1 MNKNKNNNITEPQIS
16 SSKDIDKCII
26 KKNIAFGRSG
36 PLIGIIPIVLS
47 SLNTTIK
54 CELHYKYPIVNIKT
68 LKNKLSINEFKLIRN
83 NEYIFIS
90 GYILKTVVVI
100 SKKSS
105 KKTTLNLPFHSTIK
119 IKYSTYPQ
127 IINNDLTSSI
137 YKTTSKNKLLSNA
150 FFNINC
156 DITSAN
162 ITEKTLELENKKS
175 KLLLNSINLNILI
188 TQNQNVFIPE
198 PCGDVTIIEEF
209 GTGDRYNPK
218 FIEIGISDDNQLI
231 GKIFK

>member
-1 MNKNKNNNITEPQIS
+1 MNKNDNIAETQTS
-16 SSKDIDKCII
+16 SSKDKDKCIV

-47 SLNTTIK
+47 NLSTTIK
-54 CELHYKYPIVNIKT
+54 CELHYKYPILNIKT
-68 LKNKLSINEFKLIRN
+68 LKNKLSINEFKLIKN

-90 GYILKTVVVI
+90 GYILKTVVII
-100 SKKSS
+100 SKKSPQ
-105 KKTTLNLPFHSTIK
+105 KTTLNLPFHSTIK

-127 IINNDLTSSI
+127 IINNNLTSSI
-137 YKTTSKNKLLSNA
+137 CKTTSKNKLLSNA
-150 FFNINC
+150 FYNINC

-162 ITEKTLELENKKS
+162 ITEKTLELENKEL

-198 PCGDVTIIEEF
+198 PHGDVTIIQEL

-218 FIEIGISDDNQLI
+218 FIEIGVSDNKELF
-231 GKIFK
+231 GRIFK